1 MRDEAATEFEQDLL
15 PEYEEWLQRLSATYR
30 SVAYCC
36 FHRLRDREAAE
47 RVSIEVV
54 AEMLARPK
62 VFRYFGL
69 PFSGQ
74 IGRLAEPRIVRARQ
88 GTTMVGGG
96 GDASWQELV
105 VRLRGLPEEHQAV
118 FVLTCI
124 EGHADPEVAIALGCN
139 EDTARLRRENTMD
152 LLRKLSESIVAPTGR
167 EHADEGKH

>member
-15 PEYEEWLQRLSATYR
+15 PTYEGWLERLSATYR

-47 RVSIEVV
+47 CVSVEVV

-74 IGRLAEPRIVRARQ
+74 IARLAEPRIARLQREKQQ
-88 GTTMVGGG
+88 GKAGE
-96 GDASWQELV
+96 DAKEEWQRLFS
-105 VRLRGLPEEHQAV
+105 RLRGLSREHQEV
-118 FVLTCI
+118 FALAYV
-124 EGHADPEVAIALGCN
+124 EGHSDTEIAAALGRS
-139 EDTARLRRENTMD
+139 EDMARQQREDMAHLLQELSKIV
-152 LLRKLSESIVAPTGR
+152 LLRNV
-167 EHADEGKH
+167 

>member
-15 PEYEEWLQRLSATYR
+15 PGYKEWLERLSATYR

-47 RVSIEVV
+47 RVSVEVV

-74 IGRLAEPRIVRARQ
+74 IGRLAEPRIARARQ
-88 GTTMVGGG
+88 GTTAG
-96 GDASWQELV
+96 GDSGWQELLIS
-105 VRLRGLPEEHQAV
+105 LRNVPKEHQTV
-118 FVLTCI
+118 FVQTCV
-124 EGHADPEVAIALGCN
+124 EGYTDSEIAVALGCD
-139 EDTARLRRENTMD
+139 EATARLRRENTMN
-152 LLRKLSESIVAPTGR
+152 LLRELSESIVAPTQR
-167 EHADEGKH
+167 ERTNEGAH

>member
-1 MRDEAATEFEQDLL
+1 MRDEVATRSQQDLL
-15 PEYEEWLQRLSATYR
+15 PDYEEWVERLSATYN

-47 RVSIEVV
+47 RVSVEVV

-74 IGRLAEPRIVRARQ
+74 IARLAEPRIVRARQ
-88 GTTMVGGG
+88 GTTVVGGG
-96 GDASWQELV
+96 SSWQDLLTH
-105 VRLRGLPEEHQAV
+105 LRSLPEEHQKV

-124 EGHADPEVAIALGCN
+124 KGYTDSEFADALGCD
-139 EDTARLRRENTMD
+139 EDIAKLRRENTMNS
-152 LLRKLSESIVAPTGR
+152 LRGLSESVLPATLH
-167 EHADEGKH
+167 EHTDEGEH

>member
-1 MRDEAATEFEQDLL
+1 MRDEAATEFEHDLL
-15 PEYEEWLQRLSATYR
+15 PGYEEWLQRLSATYR

-36 FHRLRDREAAE
+36 FHRLQDREAAE
-47 RVSIEVV
+47 RVSVEVV

-88 GTTMVGGG
+88 GITLGGG
-96 GDASWQELV
+96 GDASWQELL
-105 VRLRGLPEEHQAV
+105 VRLRGIPEEHQAV

-124 EGHADPEVAIALGCN
+124 EGHADPEIAIALGC
-139 EDTARLRRENTMD
+139 DVDMARLRRENTMG
-152 LLRKLSESIVAPTGR
+152 LLRELSESIVAPTGR
-167 EHADEGKH
+167 EHTDEGKH